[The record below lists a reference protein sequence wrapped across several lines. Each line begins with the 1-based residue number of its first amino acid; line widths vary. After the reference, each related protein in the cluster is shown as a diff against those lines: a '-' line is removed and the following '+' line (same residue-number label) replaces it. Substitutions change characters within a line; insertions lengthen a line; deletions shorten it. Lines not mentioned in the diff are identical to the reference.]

1 MGTKLTLV
9 AALAAAALVAGCGG
23 AGETAEPQRYALG
36 PSRAC
41 LQENGL
47 RASTTGLDFVA
58 STALGGAMRV
68 RLPTDNFV
76 DVSFG
81 EDDGEAERIEAAYR
95 RFAGRSIPIDD
106 VLQRTKNVVMV
117 WNAPPTPEE
126 RETLLGCLAG
136 PR

>member
-9 AALAAAALVAGCGG
+9 AALAAAALAGCGSG
-23 AGETAEPQRYALG
+23 PAAEPDHYELR
-36 PSRAC
+36 PSRVC
-41 LQENGL
+41 LQEDGL
-47 RASTTGLDFVA
+47 RVSTTGLDFVA

-81 EDDGEAERIEAAYR
+81 EDASEAERIEAAYR
-95 RFAGRSIPIDD
+95 RFAGRSIPIND

-117 WNAPPTPEE
+117 WNAPPGPEE
-126 RETLLGCLAG
+126 QEAVSGCLAG
-136 PR
+136 PG

>member
-1 MGTKLTLV
+1 MATKLMLV
-9 AALAAAALVAGCGG
+9 AALAVAALAPGCGG
-23 AGETAEPQRYALG
+23 SGPAPEPDRYELR

-41 LQENGL
+41 LQEAGL
-47 RASTTGLDFVA
+47 RVSTSGLDFVA

-68 RLPTDNFV
+68 RLTTDNFV

-81 EDDGEAERIEAAYR
+81 EDAGEAERIEAAYR

-117 WNAPPTPEE
+117 WNAPPGPEE
-126 RETLLGCLAG
+126 QEAVSGCLAG
-136 PR
+136 PG